1 MMFNSMTNKA
11 IALEI
16 GTRIE
21 QIRLEQ
27 NRTQKELADEIGLTP
42 VSYRNLV
49 AGKGKFENLIA
60 LLRALGRVDLLES
73 FIPDSEFSPMERL
86 RLQGRKRQRASGGR
100 VENASD
106 QARLNPQ
113 QSDLDW

>member
-1 MMFNSMTNKA
+1 
-11 IALEI
+11 
-16 GTRIE
+16 
-21 QIRLEQ
+21 
-27 NRTQKELADEIGLTP
+27 
-42 VSYRNLV
+42 
-49 AGKGKFENLIA
+49 
-60 LLRALGRVDLLES
+60 LGRVDLLES